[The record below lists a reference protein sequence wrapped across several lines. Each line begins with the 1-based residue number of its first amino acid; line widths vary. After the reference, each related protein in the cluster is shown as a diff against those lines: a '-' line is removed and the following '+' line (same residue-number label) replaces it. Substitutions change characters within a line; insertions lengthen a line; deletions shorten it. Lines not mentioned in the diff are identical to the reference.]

1 MKKIFRR
8 LFIAAAVTFVV
19 LSLFSC
25 TTESVTDT
33 RELDYNR
40 EMLSDVWIY
49 DGSPNE
55 RIEKTI
61 NIDGTFQEHFLFYNE
76 TNGFRQ
82 LIKSGNWAI
91 NSDGVIT
98 QSWENV
104 QGDYFTSSYSFTVT
118 LETLTVGDLT
128 WRRK

>member
-1 MKKIFRR
+1 MKKVFRR
-8 LFIAAAVTFVV
+8 LFIAAGVLFVV

-25 TTESVTDT
+25 TTESITDT
-33 RELDYNR
+33 SQLQYNR

-61 NIDGTFQEHFLFYNE
+61 NIDGTFQEHFLFYSE

-98 QSWENV
+98 QSWEHV
-104 QGDYFTSSYSFTVT
+104 QGDYFTSNYSFTVT
-118 LETLTVGDLT
+118 LETLTVGNLV

>member
-1 MKKIFRR
+1 MKKILRR
-8 LFIAAAVTFVV
+8 LFITAAVTFVV

-33 RELDYNR
+33 SQLQYNR

-61 NIDGTFQEHFLFYNE
+61 NIDGTFQEHFIVYSE
-76 TNGFRQ
+76 THGSRM

-91 NSDGVIT
+91 NSDGVIS
-98 QSWENV
+98 QSWEHI
-104 QGDYFTSSYSFTVT
+104 QGDYFTSTYSFTVT
-118 LETLTVGDLT
+118 LETLTVGNLV

>member
-1 MKKIFRR
+1 MKKVFRR
-8 LFIAAAVTFVV
+8 LLIAATVTFVV

-33 RELDYNR
+33 SQLQYNR
-40 EMLSDVWIY
+40 EMISDVWIY

-61 NIDGTFQEHFLFYNE
+61 NIDGTFQEHFLFYSE
-76 TNGFRQ
+76 TGGFRR

-91 NSDGVIT
+91 NSENMFT
-98 QSWENV
+98 QSWVNI
-104 QGDYFTSSYSFTVT
+104 QDDYFTSTYEFTVT

>member
-8 LFIAAAVTFVV
+8 LFIAAAATFVV

-33 RELDYNR
+33 SQLQYNR
-40 EMLSDVWIY
+40 EMISDVWIY

-98 QSWENV
+98 QSWEHV
-104 QGDYFTSSYSFTVT
+104 QGDYFTSTYSFTVT
-118 LETLTVGDLT
+118 LETLTVGNLV

>member
-1 MKKIFRR
+1 MKKILRR
-8 LFIAAAVTFVV
+8 LLIAAAVTFVV

-33 RELDYNR
+33 SQLQYNR
-40 EMLSDVWIY
+40 EMISDVWIY

-61 NIDGTFQEHFLFYNE
+61 NIDGTFQEHFLFYSE

-98 QSWENV
+98 QSWEHV
-104 QGDYFTSSYSFTVT
+104 QGDYFTSTYSFTVT
-118 LETLTVGDLT
+118 LETLTVGNLV

>member
-33 RELDYNR
+33 SQLQYNR
-40 EMLSDVWIY
+40 EMISDVWIY

-61 NIDGTFQEHFLFYNE
+61 NIDGTFQEVPLTFDLP
-76 TNGFRQ
+76 
-82 LIKSGNWAI
+82 
-91 NSDGVIT
+91 V
-98 QSWENV
+98 NV
-104 QGDYFTSSYSFTVT
+104 DEYGEEKGGPTECKILLRPFCVSYF
-118 LETLTVGDLT
+118 D
-128 WRRK
+128 

>member
-33 RELDYNR
+33 SQLDYNR

-61 NIDGTFQEHFLFYNE
+61 NIDGTFQEHFIVYSE
-76 TNGFRQ
+76 TYGSRT
-82 LIKSGNWAI
+82 LINFGNWAI
-91 NSDGVIT
+91 NSEDMFT
-98 QSWENV
+98 QSWENI
-104 QGDYFTSSYSFTVT
+104 QGDYFTNSYSFTVT

>member
-1 MKKIFRR
+1 MKKILRR
-8 LFIAAAVTFVV
+8 LFITAAVTFVV

-33 RELDYNR
+33 SQLQYNR

-61 NIDGTFQEHFLFYNE
+61 NIDGTFQEHFIVYSE
-76 TNGFRQ
+76 THGSRM

-98 QSWENV
+98 QSWENI
-104 QGDYFTSSYSFTVT
+104 QGDYFTSTYSFTVT
-118 LETLTVGDLT
+118 LETLTVGELV

>member
-33 RELDYNR
+33 SQLQYNR
-40 EMLSDVWIY
+40 EMISDVWIY

-61 NIDGTFQEHFLFYNE
+61 NIDGTFQEHFIVYSE
-76 TNGFRQ
+76 TSGYRQ

-91 NSDGVIT
+91 NSENIFT
-98 QSWENV
+98 QSWVNILD
-104 QGDYFTSSYSFTVT
+104 DYFTSTYEFTVT

>member
-1 MKKIFRR
+1 MKKVFRR
-8 LFIAAAVTFVV
+8 LFIAAGVLFVV

-25 TTESVTDT
+25 TTESITDT
-33 RELDYNR
+33 SQLQYNR
-40 EMLSDVWIY
+40 EMISDVWIY

-61 NIDGTFQEHFLFYNE
+61 NIDGTFQEHFIVYSE
-76 TNGFRQ
+76 TNGSRT
-82 LIKSGNWAI
+82 LINFGNWAI
-91 NSDGVIT
+91 NSEDMFT
-98 QSWENV
+98 QSWENI
-104 QGDYFTSSYSFTVT
+104 QGDYFTNSYSYTVT